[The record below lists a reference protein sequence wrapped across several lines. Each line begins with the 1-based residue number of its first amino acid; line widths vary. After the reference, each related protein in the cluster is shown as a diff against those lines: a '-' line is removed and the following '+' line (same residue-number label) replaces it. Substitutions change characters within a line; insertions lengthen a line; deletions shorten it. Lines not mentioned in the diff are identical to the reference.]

1 MALPTESG
9 KHKYNI
15 DHFDEDSSMK
25 SLSTFIKD
33 HAHIH
38 RALARGG
45 QYTTPT
51 IGKTEREFLKQNP
64 EYTKVRVP
72 GEVLHGQLTKGPFG
86 RPQSWG
92 GTITTPDSWKIV
104 PK

>member
-1 MALPTESG
+1 
-9 KHKYNI
+9 
-15 DHFDEDSSMK
+15 MK

-51 IGKTEREFLKQNP
+51 IGRNEREFLKQNP

-72 GEVLHGQLTKGPFG
+72 GEVLHGQQRHGPYG
-86 RPQSWG
+86 RPQGMG
-92 GTITTPDSWKIV
+92 GTVKIPDSWKIV
-104 PK
+104 PKNTA

>member
-1 MALPTESG
+1 
-9 KHKYNI
+9 
-15 DHFDEDSSMK
+15 MK
-25 SLSTFIKD
+25 TLSTFIKD

-38 RALARGG
+38 RALARSG

-72 GEVLHGQLTKGPFG
+72 GEQLHGQLTKGPFG
-86 RPQSWG
+86 RPQNWG
-92 GTITTPDSWKIV
+92 GTTTTPDSWKIV